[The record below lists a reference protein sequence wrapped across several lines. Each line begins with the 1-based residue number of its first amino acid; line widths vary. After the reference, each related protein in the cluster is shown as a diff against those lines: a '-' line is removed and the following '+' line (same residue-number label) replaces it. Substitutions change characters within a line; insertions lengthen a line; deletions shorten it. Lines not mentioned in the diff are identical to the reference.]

1 MDLVSIVSVLLI
13 SLVGSLTL
21 YWLTLRLRLGKEAAL
36 RPLEGYAALRIQSG
50 KAVEQGRG
58 VHFSLGRGALS
69 GQSAA
74 TSTAALSALD
84 YLTEDGCASD
94 APPLITAGDGTLF
107 VAGQDSLRGAYE
119 DASRIEDYQPNLVQF
134 LSAEQ
139 FSMTY
144 AAGASD
150 AVNRGDLGSN
160 LMLGRFGAE
169 IAIVTESADRLDM
182 EQVIGSDDPTALAVA
197 TAVTDKVLIGEEV
210 LAAGAYLERKP
221 AQIASVQLQDI
232 FRVIAIVSILLAALF
247 NIVVT
252 Q

>member
-13 SLVGSLTL
+13 SLVGGIIL
-21 YWLTLRLRLGKEAAL
+21 YWLTLRLRLGKEAVL
-36 RPLEGYAALRIQSG
+36 RPLDGYAALRIQSG

-69 GQSAA
+69 GQAAA
-74 TSTAALSALD
+74 TSISALSALD

-107 VAGQDSLRGAYE
+107 VAGQDSLRGAYD
-119 DASRIEDYQPNLVQF
+119 DASRMEDYQPNLVQF

-144 AAGASD
+144 AAGASA
-150 AVNRGDLGSN
+150 AVNMGDLGSN
-160 LMLGRFGAE
+160 LMLGRIGPE
-169 IAIVTESADRLDM
+169 IAIVTEAAERLKM
-182 EQVIGSDDPTALAVA
+182 EQVIGTDDPTALAVA
-197 TAVTDKVLIGEEV
+197 TVVTDKVLLGEEL

-232 FRVIAIVSILLAALF
+232 IRVTAIVIILLAALF
-247 NIVVT
+247 NLIVS